1 MKRDQIVKNV
11 LKLKVNFSK
20 SQEIFFVVDKQDAG
34 NKKGAH
40 TKNPKTHQHDFVG
53 PARSPDSILLLRIW
67 NIGQGLKILVPGS
80 KQRVTFFRV
89 LFTVTE
95 YTR

>member
-1 MKRDQIVKNV
+1 MKNV

-20 SQEIFFVVDKQDAG
+20 SKEIFVVDKQDAS

-40 TKNPKTHQHDFVG
+40 TKNPKTHQHDFAG

-67 NIGQGLKILVPGS
+67 NIGQGLKVLVPSS
-80 KQRVTFFRV
+80 K
-89 LFTVTE
+89 
-95 YTR
+95 